1 MNTLNTLMKITQSS
15 MSWKE
20 TFHNLNIYVD
30 NLRGYGETLR
40 QIEQK
45 LLDNERGL
53 QEYIQAVNQYK
64 QMYIE
69 DMWKVVNDLGQ
80 LLKNYQEF
88 FSQWNEYVRVLA
100 NKVEYWNINVQVQQ
114 NAAQKAYDREQLRL
128 WTNKYN
134 EAFAK
139 GQQLQRYIQN
149 IENEFHRLR
158 KIPDKFYRD

>member
-1 MNTLNTLMKITQSS
+1 MYYEHFEHLNENYPEFYELERNFPQF
-15 MSWKE
+15 E
-20 TFHNLNIYVD
+20 H
-30 NLRGYGETLR
+30 LRGYGETLR

-88 FSQWNEYVRVLA
+88 FSQWSEYVRVLA